1 MTEVGI
7 LENLIKF
14 SRKLG
19 EPANHYVILGEGNTS
34 ARIDDKS
41 FWVKA
46 SGVSLEGID
55 SDGFVKVSFE
65 KVLPMLE
72 WENIGDE
79 EIKRGLK
86 EATLSS
92 VGGRHP
98 SVETLLHALLLELEK
113 VSYVAHTHPT
123 AVNRI
128 LCSKQAQEA
137 IKGRLFPDE
146 IVVCGIAPLY
156 VPYTDPG
163 VPLARAVQK
172 AVLKYQV
179 QYGVRPKV
187 ILLENHGLIA
197 LGRTSQEA
205 ENITAMYVKTAE
217 ILWGTFLLGG
227 PNFLSESH
235 TNRICTRPD
244 EKYREDMLKGSG
256 RSGS

>member
-1 MTEVGI
+1 MTEEET
-7 LENLIKF
+7 LANLIKL
-14 SRKLG
+14 SRQLG
-19 EPANHYVILGEGNTS
+19 ERANHYVILGEGNTS

-65 KVLPMLE
+65 KVLQMLE

-79 EIKRGLK
+79 EIKQGLK
-86 EATLSS
+86 QATLSS
-92 VGGRHP
+92 VAGRHP
-98 SVETLLHALLLELEK
+98 SVETLLHALLLELEN

-156 VPYTDPG
+156 VAYTDPG

-172 AVLKYQV
+172 AVLKYQG

-197 LGRTSQEA
+197 LGSTSQEA

-235 TNRICTRPD
+235 ANRIYTRPD

>member
-1 MTEVGI
+1 MTERET
-7 LENLIKF
+7 LENLIKL
-14 SRKLG
+14 SRSLG

-34 ARIDDKS
+34 ARIDGKS

-46 SGVSLEGID
+46 SGVSLDGIN

-65 KVLPMLE
+65 KVLQMLE

-79 EIKRGLK
+79 EIKQGLK

-98 SVETLLHALLLELEK
+98 SVETLLHALLLQLED

-137 IKGRLFPDE
+137 IEGRLFPDE

-156 VPYTDPG
+156 LPYADPG
-163 VPLARAVQK
+163 VPLARAAQK
-172 AVLKYQV
+172 AVLKYQGE
-179 QYGVRPKV
+179 YGVRPKV

-197 LGRTSQEA
+197 LGSTSQET

-217 ILWGTFLLGG
+217 ILWGTFVLGG
-227 PNFLSESH
+227 PHFLSKSH
-235 TNRICTRPD
+235 ANRIYTRPD
-244 EKYREDMLKGSG
+244 EKYREDMLRDSGKPGS
-256 RSGS
+256 

>member
-1 MTEVGI
+1 MTEEET
-7 LENLIKF
+7 LANLIKL

-19 EPANHYVILGEGNTS
+19 ERANHYVILGEGNTS

-46 SGVSLEGID
+46 SGVSLDGID

-65 KVLPMLE
+65 KVLQMLE

-79 EIKRGLK
+79 EIKQGLK

-98 SVETLLHALLLELEK
+98 SVETLLHALLLELEN
-113 VSYVAHTHPT
+113 VSYVAHTHPP

-156 VPYTDPG
+156 VPYSDPG

-172 AVLKYQV
+172 AVLKYQG

-197 LGRTSQEA
+197 LGSTSQEA
-205 ENITAMYVKTAE
+205 ENITAMYVKIAE

-235 TNRICTRPD
+235 ANRIYTRPD
-244 EKYREDMLKGSG
+244 EKYREGMLKGSG
-256 RSGS
+256 RPGS